1 MWNSFSEETIL
12 GAKTKDCSRSSFVDR
27 TVGRRVI
34 FLPRTVKNNAGW
46 EPYFL
51 PAVGPRDITRG
62 GKLRVFLNLPTG
74 TTTESAWKGKKE
86 KEVHSD
92 FRLIR
97 NIDLAL

>member
-34 FLPRTVKNNAGW
+34 FLPRTVKNNAGGSHIFYRRSGHATLQ
-46 EPYFL
+46 EE
-51 PAVGPRDITRG
+51 
-62 GKLRVFLNLPTG
+62 KLRVFLNLPTG
-74 TTTESAWKGKKE
+74 TTTESAWQGKKE